1 MLLKAQNSITR
12 VGNFSPKKTFL
23 VENTLEVYLF
33 VMLALSL
40 NQFIYQNLAS
50 PQKTGLQYQET
61 QLPAIKQINKKN
73 INNKNGLGEVLK
85 ITNLGF
91 RLEFKLWLHS
101 MPSA

>member
-12 VGNFSPKKTFL
+12 VGNFSPKKNIFGGEYTRSLFICNVSLKPKL
-23 VENTLEVYLF
+23 VYISKSGFSSEDRTP
-33 VMLALSL
+33 
-40 NQFIYQNLAS
+40 I
-50 PQKTGLQYQET
+50 QET

-85 ITNLGF
+85 ITNVGF